1 MSRNTYHHGDD
12 MCPELVETRERNYRN
27 CAASHLSGGSH
38 NSSQQVKHSTDHE
51 EKKTHDEDDEEE
63 DDDTEEPKGRE

>member
-1 MSRNTYHHGDD
+1 MYE
-12 MCPELVETRERNYRN
+12 ELVETRERNHRN

-51 EKKTHDEDDEEE
+51 EKKTHDEDDKAE
-63 DDDTEEPKGRE
+63 DADTDDPKGRE